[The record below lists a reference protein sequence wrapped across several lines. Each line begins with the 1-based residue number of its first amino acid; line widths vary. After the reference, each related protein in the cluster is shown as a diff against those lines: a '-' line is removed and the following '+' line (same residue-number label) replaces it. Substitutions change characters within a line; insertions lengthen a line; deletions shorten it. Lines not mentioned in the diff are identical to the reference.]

1 MDANDMNDP
10 APDKTMSSTEA
21 AAYLSG
27 LVGYGVSAEV
37 LESLNALGRGPVTEE
52 EGQSLVYRRSAL
64 DAFLRENGAD
74 PMAWMAGAWRTVA
87 DQVEAVT
94 ADHPELRSETFL
106 EQLRNLESDDGW
118 DADKAR

>member
-10 APDKTMSSTEA
+10 APDITMSSTEA

-27 LVGYGVSAEV
+27 LVGYRVSAEV

-52 EGQSLVYRRSAL
+52 QGQSSVYRRSAL
-64 DAFLRENGAD
+64 DAFFRENGAD
-74 PMAWMAGAWRTVA
+74 PMVWMAGAWRTIA

-94 ADHPELRSETFL
+94 TDHPELRSETFVDK
-106 EQLRNLESDDGW
+106 LRNLESDDGW

>member
-10 APDKTMSSTEA
+10 APDKTMTSTEA

-37 LESLNALGRGPVTEE
+37 LESLNALGRGPVAEE
-52 EGQSLVYRRSAL
+52 RDPSLAYRQSAL

-74 PMAWMAGAWRTVA
+74 PTVWMAGAWRTIA
-87 DQVEAVT
+87 DQIEAVT
-94 ADHPELRSETFL
+94 ADHPELRSETFV
-106 EQLRNLESDDGW
+106 EKLRNLESDDGW
-118 DADKAR
+118 DAGKAR

>member
-1 MDANDMNDP
+1 M
-10 APDKTMSSTEA
+10 
-21 AAYLSG
+21 
-27 LVGYGVSAEV
+27 

-52 EGQSLVYRRSAL
+52 QGQSLVYRRSAL
-64 DAFLRENGAD
+64 DAFFRENGAD

-94 ADHPELRSETFL
+94 ADHPELRSVTFV
-106 EQLRNLESDDGW
+106 EKLRNLESDDRW